1 MKHNPIQSLGLGLL
15 AALLVSTGAWASGN
29 HADGHGHDPASVE
42 TSYGKPGIATRAK
55 RTIEVVMSDD
65 MRFSPSDI
73 EVRRGETV
81 RLRVRNAGQLRHE
94 FSLGTRQELEEHYEQ
109 MKQFPDMVHD
119 EPNKIS
125 LEPGQQGEVV
135 WQFSRS
141 GVVDFACLQVGHYEA
156 GMKGQVKVGR

>member
-1 MKHNPIQSLGLGLL
+1 
-15 AALLVSTGAWASGN
+15 
-29 HADGHGHDPASVE
+29 
-42 TSYGKPGIATRAK
+42 
-55 RTIEVVMSDD
+55 MSDD